1 MRAEAKQPRRIW
13 PWLAIGAA
21 LLVALVIAVVAIGH
35 GPAGPNSASPSP
47 SRTSSATP
55 VPGDAD
61 PTGCLGG
68 EDRNA
73 KMVLAA
79 RSAAPHTSNGAIEVA
94 TAFVRWLNQY
104 PYPSAGDIAAVQG
117 AALSSRAQ
125 TKDIGAF
132 FATNPNLSGGLVAD
146 NSPYYLSTVPG
157 VHYLESAAPD
167 EVTASIGTA
176 LVVDGAL
183 SATLKGSITVTVSW
197 ENGGWKF
204 VSSKGTR
211 TTQGLY
217 SIGLPF
223 TGGC

>member
-1 MRAEAKQPRRIW
+1 MRAQAKRPRRVW
-13 PWLAIGAA
+13 PWIAIGAA
-21 LLVALVIAVVAIGH
+21 LVVATVIAIAVIGNN
-35 GPAGPNSASPSP
+35 PARAPLA
-47 SRTSSATP
+47 TATP
-55 VPGDAD
+55 TKTSGTAAPQSAE

-68 EDRNA
+68 RERNA

-94 TAFVRWLNQY
+94 TSFVRWLNQY
-104 PYPSAGDIAAVQG
+104 PYPTAGDITEVQG
-117 AALSSRAQ
+117 AAISARAQ

-146 NSPYYLSTVPG
+146 NTPYFLSTVPG
-157 VHYLESAAPD
+157 VYHLESTAPD

-183 SATLKGSITVTVSW
+183 SSTMKGAIAVTVRW
-197 ENGGWKF
+197 EDGGWKF

-211 TTQGLY
+211 TTQELY
-217 SIGLPF
+217 SIGQPF
-223 TGGC
+223 TSGC